1 MRSNI
6 VLGTP
11 GYHGTGSCLIT
22 RDYAAGSKNR
32 YTVYYIPP
40 SPSKRIKIIGREL
53 PFGFANN
60 LAKKYLQDM
69 LPLASK
75 RLKTAIKRNKEFM
88 LREKENN

>member
-11 GYHGTGSCLIT
+11 GYYGTGSCLIT

-40 SPSKRIKIIGREL
+40 SPCGRIKIIGREL
-53 PFGFANN
+53 PFGYANN
-60 LAKKYLQDM
+60 LAKKYLEKL

-75 RLKTAIKRNKEFM
+75 RLKKAIKNNKIWMEF
-88 LREKENN
+88 EKCQ